1 MDEGTE
7 KEQPS
12 VLVVIVDTNPIFW
25 SERQHEC
32 GVQTNLLTYNQMI
45 EHLIIYINSHLLL
58 HASNNVAVISNH
70 PTRSEFLFCG
80 SGSSDSQTEF
90 RKQSQTFIEKLKT
103 IGQEYNCENES
114 SQFSA
119 SLSLALCYIN
129 RLKKLTS
136 SSLDCKVLMLQG
148 TPDTSDQYISMM
160 NCIFSAQ
167 KMNVIVDA
175 CVISSKNSTFLQQAC
190 YLTSGIYLQVNP
202 ELQQGFLQYLLTI
215 FLPDRNTRHLFVMPV
230 RNQIDLRASCFC
242 HRQPIEI
249 GYVCSVC
256 LSIYCKFHPVC
267 STCGTKFVLP
277 KFSNKLQ

>member
-1 MDEGTE
+1 MDGTD

-12 VLVVIVDTNPIFW
+12 VLVIILDTNPIFW
-25 SERQHEC
+25 SERQAEC
-32 GVQTNLLTYNQMI
+32 AIQPSLLNFTQMI

-58 HASNNVAVISNH
+58 HAANNVAIISNH
-70 PTRSEFLFCG
+70 PTRTEFLFCG
-80 SGSSDSQTEF
+80 SGASDAQTEF
-90 RKQSQTFIEKLKT
+90 RKQTHTLIEKLRA
-103 IGQEYNCENES
+103 IGTDYSCESES

-129 RLKKLTS
+129 RVKKVTAS
-136 SSLDCKVLMLQG
+136 ENLDCKILMLQG
-148 TPDTSDQYISMM
+148 TQDTSDQYISMM

-175 CVISSKNSTFLQQAC
+175 CVLSTKNSTFLQQAC
-190 YLTSGIYLQVNP
+190 YLTSGIYLCINP

-215 FLPDRNTRHLFVMPV
+215 FLPDKNTRHLFAMPI

-277 KFSNKLQ
+277 KFSNKLH